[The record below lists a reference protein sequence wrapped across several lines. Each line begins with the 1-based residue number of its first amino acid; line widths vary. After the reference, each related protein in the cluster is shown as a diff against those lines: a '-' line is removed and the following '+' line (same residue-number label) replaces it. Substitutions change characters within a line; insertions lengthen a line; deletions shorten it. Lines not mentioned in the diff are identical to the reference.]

1 MANTYADLRAWQH
14 SMKLTFAIY
23 RMTDLFPKHEMF
35 GLTAQMRRA
44 AVSIASNIA
53 EGQARF
59 SDRDFRKFLGNARGS
74 WAELRT
80 QVAIA
85 KELHYAEPSSFAP
98 IESELDVTGKLL
110 NALQRAIQ
118 RRIENSC
125 EATPTANN

>member
-1 MANTYADLRAWQH
+1 
-14 SMKLTFAIY
+14 MKLALAVY
-23 RMTDLFPKHEMF
+23 RLTDFLPKHELF

-80 QVAIA
+80 QA
-85 KELHYAEPSSFAP
+85 ELSKQLGYAAAEQFNTV
-98 IESELDVTGKLL
+98 ENELDETGKLL
-110 NALQRAIQ
+110 NALQTAIL
-118 RRIENSC
+118 RRIQQSC
-125 EATPTANN
+125 E